1 MAKLCLYRFSTIEK
15 YQNAVNNNDI
25 IDGAFFIIEE
35 SEQLGVRK
43 GDRDIL
49 TPDKSIKE
57 FIDSFDWLEE
67 E

>member
-49 TPDKSIKE
+49 TPDNSIKE